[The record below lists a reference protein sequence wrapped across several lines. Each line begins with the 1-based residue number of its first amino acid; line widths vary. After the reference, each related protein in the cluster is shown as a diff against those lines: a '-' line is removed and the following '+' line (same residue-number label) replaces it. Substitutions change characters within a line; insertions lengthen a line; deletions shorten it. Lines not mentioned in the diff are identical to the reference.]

1 VTQSTFSD
9 RPEDTAASVKD
20 VDGMLR
26 LKPPTQNIRAFPHV
40 SLGGDRK
47 LEYLGTFCADANYSG
62 AAIEVTVSLAM
73 SN

>member
-1 VTQSTFSD
+1 
-9 RPEDTAASVKD
+9 
-20 VDGMLR
+20 MLR